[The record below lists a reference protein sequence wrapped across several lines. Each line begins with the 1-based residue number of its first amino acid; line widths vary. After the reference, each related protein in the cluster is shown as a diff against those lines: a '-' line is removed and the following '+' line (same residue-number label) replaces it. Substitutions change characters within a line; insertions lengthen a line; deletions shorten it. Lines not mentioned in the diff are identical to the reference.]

1 MTAVTVI
8 LNAPE
13 KSAKVTASG
22 EIRVSSFYCLEDE
35 IFVIIKRRR
44 RVSTV
49 ELKNAQQMM

>member
-22 EIRVSSFYCLEDE
+22 EIRVVSTAWKMKF
-35 IFVIIKRRR
+35 FVIIKRRR